1 VIRLYRV
8 YLKKRYYRIVES
20 LIKKAIRFKNN
31 SKNNTLQKTIR
42 SAIYNTTDE
51 NKILFSNNKDIKY
64 LLGSSDWIS
73 KKLFIDKSFDYRIL
87 TKAIKLLGKKNSKLT
102 LINIGA
108 HIGSTAIPAIKK
120 NNFKNLIAFEPT
132 KRNFRLLKANIFL
145 NEIDDRVQAYNL
157 AISNKKA
164 NLHLG
169 TTKGNTGGNRIL
181 RNKQKNTEIVKSD
194 ILDNYTYN
202 LNKNNSLIFIDAE
215 GHEPNIFLGA
225 KKTIKKKI
233 PIVFEFYPT
242 LLDKSWIK
250 NYDLV
255 FKNYRFFYNLHGKN
269 RKEKFNK
276 ENLIALFNKVNS
288 MEKKYTDLMIV

>member
-1 VIRLYRV
+1 M
-8 YLKKRYYRIVES
+8 YLKKRYYTIIES

>member
-1 VIRLYRV
+1 MYRV
-8 YLKKRYYRIVES
+8 YLKKRYYRIIES

-169 TTKGNTGGNRIL
+169 TTKGNTDGNRIL

>member
-1 VIRLYRV
+1 M

-233 PIVFEFYPT
+233 PIVFEFYPS

>member
-1 VIRLYRV
+1 M
-8 YLKKRYYRIVES
+8 YLKKRYYGIIES

-276 ENLIALFNKVNS
+276 ENLIALFNKVNLI
-288 MEKKYTDLMIV
+288 EKKYTDLMIV

>member
-1 VIRLYRV
+1 M
-8 YLKKRYYRIVES
+8 YLKKRYYRIIES

-132 KRNFRLLKANIFL
+132 KRTFNLLKANILL

>member
-1 VIRLYRV
+1 MYRV
-8 YLKKRYYRIVES
+8 YLKKRYYRIIES

-169 TTKGNTGGNRIL
+169 TTKGNTDGNRIL

-233 PIVFEFYPT
+233 PIVFEFYPS

>member
-1 VIRLYRV
+1 M
-8 YLKKRYYRIVES
+8 YLKKRYYRIIES

-87 TKAIKLLGKKNSKLT
+87 TKAIKLLRKKNSKLT

-169 TTKGNTGGNRIL
+169 TTKVNTDGNRIL

-215 GHEPNIFLGA
+215 GHETNIFLGA

-233 PIVFEFYPT
+233 PIVFEFYPS

>member
-1 VIRLYRV
+1 M
-8 YLKKRYYRIVES
+8 YLKKRYYRIIES

-42 SAIYNTTDE
+42 SAIYNTTAE

-87 TKAIKLLGKKNSKLT
+87 TKAIKFLGKKHSKST
-102 LINIGA
+102 LVNIGA
-108 HIGSTAIPAIKK
+108 HIGSTCIPAIKENK
-120 NNFKNLIAFEPT
+120 FKNSIAFEPT

-233 PIVFEFYPT
+233 PIVFEFYPS

-276 ENLIALFNKVNS
+276 ENLIALFNKVNLI
-288 MEKKYTDLMIV
+288 EKKYTDLMIV

>member
-1 VIRLYRV
+1 M
-8 YLKKRYYRIVES
+8 YLKKRYYRIIES

-108 HIGSTAIPAIKK
+108 HIGSTGIPAIKK

-169 TTKGNTGGNRIL
+169 TTKGNTDGNRIL

-233 PIVFEFYPT
+233 PIVFEFYPS

>member
-1 VIRLYRV
+1 M
-8 YLKKRYYRIVES
+8 YLKKRYYRIIES

-202 LNKNNSLIFIDAE
+202 LNKNNSLIFMDVE

-233 PIVFEFYPT
+233 PIVFEFYPS
-242 LLDKSWIK
+242 LLDKNWI
-250 NYDLV
+250 NNFDLV
-255 FKNYRFFYNLHGKN
+255 FKNYRFFYGLRGKN

-276 ENLIALFNKVNS
+276 KNLIALINKVNS
-288 MEKKYTDLMIV
+288 IEGKHTDLMIV

>member
-1 VIRLYRV
+1 M
-8 YLKKRYYRIVES
+8 YLKKRYYRIIES

-202 LNKNNSLIFIDAE
+202 LNKNNSSIFMDVE
-215 GHEPNIFLGA
+215 GHEPNIFLWA

-233 PIVFEFYPT
+233 PIVFEFYPS
-242 LLDKSWIK
+242 LLDKNWIK
-250 NYDLV
+250 NFDLV
-255 FKNYRFFYNLHGKN
+255 FKNYRFFYDLRGKN

-276 ENLIALFNKVNS
+276 KNLIALINKVNS
-288 MEKKYTDLMIV
+288 IEGKHTDLMIV

>member
-1 VIRLYRV
+1 M
-8 YLKKRYYRIVES
+8 YLKKRYYRIIES

-132 KRNFRLLKANIFL
+132 KKNFRLLKANIFL

-169 TTKGNTGGNRIL
+169 TTKGNTDGNRIL

-215 GHEPNIFLGA
+215 GHETNIFLGA

-233 PIVFEFYPT
+233 PIVFEFYPS
-242 LLDKSWIK
+242 LLDKNWIK
-250 NYDLV
+250 NFDLV
-255 FKNYRFFYNLHGKN
+255 FKNYRFFYDLRGKN

-276 ENLIALFNKVNS
+276 KNLIALINKVNS
-288 MEKKYTDLMIV
+288 IEGKHTDLMIV